1 MRVVVDLKA
10 LEALCDA
17 AEDKHRLL
25 VNRLRNSVRA
35 EPKTEEISKVAD
47 YIGVDLNHTSPL
59 LAPPNYGSTP
69 NKVVI
74 TDNTSDV
81 TAVEQACTFAPR
93 KRSAVSD
100 K

>member
-35 EPKTEEISKVAD
+35 EPKAEELSKVVD
-47 YIGVDLNHTSPL
+47 YVNVTSAEARPDPVTI
-59 LAPPNYGSTP
+59 PPNYGATP
-69 NKVVI
+69 NP
-74 TDNTSDV
+74 DNYTI
-81 TAVEQACTFAPR
+81 APR